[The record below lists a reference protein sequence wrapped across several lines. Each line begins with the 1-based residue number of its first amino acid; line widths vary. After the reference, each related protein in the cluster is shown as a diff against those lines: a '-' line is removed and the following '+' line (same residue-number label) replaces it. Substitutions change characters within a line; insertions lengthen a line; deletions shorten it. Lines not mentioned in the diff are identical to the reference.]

1 MANDEVLFRF
11 RGQDEGLQR
20 EAQKA
25 ESSIQSI
32 QATAQQ
38 ASLAFGSIALAGGM
52 VIKGWVDDAMEAE
65 RTSAQLNAV
74 LKSTGGASG
83 MTADSVKELAGSLA
97 KVTAVGDDT
106 ILSGQNM
113 LLTFTNIGKDV
124 FPKATETMLD
134 MATAMNS
141 GVTPSAESLKGTAI
155 QLGKALN
162 DPEKGMTA
170 LTKVGVTFTEEQKK
184 QIETMQK
191 SGDIMGAQKVI
202 LDELSK
208 EFGGSAKAAAATFGG
223 QMENL
228 NNRIHE
234 IGETLGGYIIPVL
247 QTFGKWIEKAVAWF
261 EGLDEPVK
269 KAIAQTAL
277 FVVAFSAVGAAIA
290 GVIAVM
296 SPVILIVDAIV
307 LGVGL
312 LYMAWQTNFLG
323 IRDIATDAF
332 GWISTKLK
340 ELWAFVGPTI
350 LEIVTLIKENFS
362 ILQSFIH
369 DHWDTIKGIFTA
381 AWDQIKMGWDLFW
394 DTFIAAFKLAWV
406 VFSGTVKTALQLLHG
421 DFKGAFKT
429 IQDTNKSTWDIIKDY
444 AGSVVKDMRVDLLAK
459 WNFIKDDVTGALFG
473 PFQKGWSGFWDTV
486 KGAVAGAAGSITA
499 IINSLIG
506 TINGAIRQLQ
516 TLVNTAAGMGGG
528 GVLGALPRRATGGP
542 VSAGTTYLVGENG
555 PEPFTPSTSGYITPN
570 NQIKSSGGDRTL
582 VVHINGPISSKEY
595 AMDLMNEA
603 FKEFKSYSQTF

>member
-11 RGQDEGLQR
+11 RGQDDGLQG
-20 EAQKA
+20 EAKKA
-25 ESSIQSI
+25 EGSIKGI
-32 QATAQQ
+32 QETAQQ

-83 MTADSVKELAGSLA
+83 MTAESVKDLAGSLA
-97 KVTAVGDDT
+97 KVTTIGDDT

-124 FPKATETMLD
+124 FPAATETMLD

-162 DPEKGMTA
+162 DPAKGMTA
-170 LTKVGVTFTEEQKK
+170 LTRVGVTFTEEQKK

-202 LDELSK
+202 LDELAK

-234 IGETLGGYIIPVL
+234 IGETLGGYIIPEL
-247 QTFGKWIEKAVAWF
+247 QTFGKWIEKVVAWF
-261 EGLDEPVK
+261 ENLDEPVK

-323 IRDIATDAF
+323 IRDITTEVF
-332 GWISTKLK
+332 GWVSSKLK
-340 ELWAFVGPTI
+340 ELWDYVGPTI
-350 LEIVTLIKENFS
+350 MEIVSLVKSNFT
-362 ILQSFIH
+362 ILSNFIH
-369 DHWDTIKGIFTA
+369 ENWGEIQGVFVA
-381 AWDQIKMGWDLFW
+381 AWSQIKTGWDLFW
-394 DTFIAAFKLAWV
+394 DTFIAAFKLAWTI
-406 VFSGTVKTALQLLHG
+406 FTGIVKAGLQLLHG
-421 DFKGAFKT
+421 DFKAAFKT

-444 AGSVVKDMRVDLLAK
+444 AGSVVKDMRGDLLAK

-473 PFQKGWSGFWDTV
+473 PFQKGWSNFWDTL

-499 IINSLIG
+499 IINSLIS
-506 TINGAIRQLQ
+506 TINGAIKQLQ

-528 GVLGALPRRATGGP
+528 GVLGSLPRRATGGP

-555 PEPFTPSTSGYITPN
+555 PEPFTPTANGYITPN
-570 NQIKSSGGDRTL
+570 NQIKSAGGGNTL
-582 VVHINGPISSKEY
+582 IVHINGPITSKEH

-603 FKEFKSYSQTF
+603 FKEFKSYTQTF